1 MLTQSFSRSNHVNVD
16 RTMIIDVPSK
26 TSNSAKMLKTEAA
39 ENLKLYLA
47 AVESYRTGC
56 LTPILKEELKYHI
69 QSRRLS
75 EGKDE
80 MVVDFNQV
88 HSRKEVNTFK
98 EKCFFTFYF

>member
-1 MLTQSFSRSNHVNVD
+1 MLTRSFSRSNHVDVD
-16 RTMIIDVPSK
+16 RTTVIDVPSK
-26 TSNSAKMLKTEAA
+26 TSNTAKMFKTDDA

-56 LTPILKEELKYHI
+56 LTTILKEELKHYI

-75 EGKDE
+75 EGKNE

-88 HSRKEVNTFK
+88 QSRKGVN
-98 EKCFFTFYF
+98 